1 MSWSHEQK
9 SAAWNKA
16 KTVAGNDPNKWRK
29 DACGAWI
36 GWSFHGDR
44 DSEYGW
50 EVDHINPNGG
60 DENHNLRALQW
71 QNNVEK
77 SDGRLACAVTAK
89 DARNVAV
96 AH

>member
-1 MSWSHEQK
+1 MSWTHEQK
-9 SAAWNKA
+9 SAAWFKA
-16 KTVAGNDPNKWRK
+16 NAVEGNDGNKWRK

-36 GWSFHGDR
+36 GWRFYGDR

-50 EVDHINPNGG
+50 EIDHINPNGSDG
-60 DENHNLRALQW
+60 DANLRALQW
-71 QNNVEK
+71 QNNVRK

-89 DARNVAV
+89 GEHNVAV